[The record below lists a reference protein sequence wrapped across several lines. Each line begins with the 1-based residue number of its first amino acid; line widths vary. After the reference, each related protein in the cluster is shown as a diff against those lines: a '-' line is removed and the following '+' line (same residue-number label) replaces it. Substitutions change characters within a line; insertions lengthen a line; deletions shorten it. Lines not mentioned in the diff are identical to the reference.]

1 METGGLSPE
10 VGAAIRKYLDRAD
23 VVLLTQLRSK
33 ASGKVVT
40 IGNIHVVWDFMR
52 SPDVQCIQVA
62 TVRSQK
68 SSTVLFVFVNYYKKC
83 VLLLLTFCLKSTTNA
98 SLPVQLD
105 VCWSDV
111 SWFFFFF
118 FSSTVIAILR

>member
-1 METGGLSPE
+1 MACTETKLWWIDSPVFIQVVYFAFWRVECQDFCLASQEVETGGLSPE

-68 SSTVLFVFVNYYKKC
+68 SSTVLFVFVNCYKN
-83 VLLLLTFCLKSTTNA
+83 V
-98 SLPVQLD
+98 
-105 VCWSDV
+105 
-111 SWFFFFF
+111 
-118 FSSTVIAILR
+118 